1 MFVPV
6 WAILIVLSVVGVV
19 TWWGVLRL
27 IHSNDITNE
36 ELNKNLDCI
45 DKNLSMINE
54 RLGRL
59 ETWIDGHAGQDNI
72 LFQAV
77 TKEHESIW
85 HAIDKI
91 RGT

>member
-6 WAILIVLSVVGVV
+6 WTILIILSAIGVV
-19 TWWGVLRL
+19 VWWGVLRL
-27 IHSNDITNE
+27 IHSNDSTNE

-59 ETWIDGHAGQDNI
+59 ETWIDGHAGQDDK

-77 TKEHESIW
+77 TKEHEAIW

-91 RGT
+91 RDT